1 MNGAVVS
8 RGGCM
13 YVDSTFSE
21 LNMIMENM
29 ELKSCIARA
38 DGGGIYVTASDRA

>member
-13 YVDSTFSE
+13 YIDSTYSN
-21 LNMIMENM
+21 LNMLMENM
-29 ELKSCIARA
+29 ELKGCVARA